1 MYIKKYKINLIL
13 LAITILI
20 TINNVNAESLSY
32 DTMNDLNLAY
42 VYNYNITDNTAK
54 NQNILNNR
62 SERNVG
68 GYYFTKFTYTLN
80 GANNIRLRYN
90 ANSNLN
96 GKYNIYFTVI
106 ANNNDV
112 SNYNAV
118 ITRGNIEYPCTFNNT
133 WSHNDSN
140 ETGLTVSSNNGVL
153 SYICKNVEIFPSS
166 QIDIRLMN
174 ETNNWG
180 TEQSFAISKNITIQ
194 KEESISNSL
203 KEQTNEIINPDI
215 SEESKQEIDDT
226 KLNEYEGKEQEL
238 NDIVKNTDFSNVGIN
253 MDLKTT
259 GFIWKIIERI
269 KNSSVTFSAFI
280 INILSLGVIKL
291 IFAR

>member
-1 MYIKKYKINLIL
+1 MYIKKYKFFIIAIALIM
-13 LAITILI
+13 ILSF
-20 TINNVNAESLSY
+20 NNVNAESLSFN
-32 DTMNDLNLAY
+32 TMNDLNLAY
-42 VYNYNITDNTAK
+42 AYNYNITNNTNP

-80 GANNIRLRYN
+80 GANHIRLRFN
-90 ANSNLN
+90 ANSSLN

-112 SNYNAV
+112 SNYNAI
-118 ITRGNIEYPCTFNNT
+118 ITRGSIEYPCSFSNS
-133 WSHNDSN
+133 WGQNDSN
-140 ETGLTVSSNNGVL
+140 ETGLTVSKNNAVL
-153 SYICKNVEIFPSS
+153 SYVCKNVEIYPTS

-174 ETNNWG
+174 ETSNWG
-180 TEQSFAISKNITIQ
+180 TEQSFAISKYITLQ
-194 KEESISNSL
+194 KEDSINNSI
-203 KEQTNEIINPDI
+203 KDQTNEIINPDI
-215 SEESKQEIDDT
+215 SEESKQEVDDS
-226 KLNEYEGKEQEL
+226 KFNEYDGKEQEL

-253 MDLKTT
+253 LDLNTT
-259 GFIWKIIERI
+259 GFIWNIIERI
-269 KNSSVTFSAFI
+269 KNSSVEFSAFI